1 VECAQDHLGDRVEWR
16 GRFSTIMLGF
26 AARGLIQAPRLCPRS
41 APLLNIAPYVR
52 SISKSAIILAHP
64 EDRLK
69 AARRKARAALGLP
82 PEEDDDDA
90 GLGDN
95 NATTVMSQPAPPQR
109 RQAAH
114 ESIVGT
120 NIGRA
125 QHPEDRLKAARLKAM
140 QSLGIPVN
148 NNGEVK
154 DRAMK
159 NVSSPATATAAGAG
173 DKRMPIC
180 AQNNHPDYRLRI
192 AREKMLAQVKEQVED
207 SSSSNNLQSLLG
219 RAAARS
225 DALVMSPDLRLSK
238 ARAEQAS
245 KPLQTFTP
253 MKARRKRPKVLLSKL
268 SSEQPPIR
276 RNDGYSSGA
285 VVSSR
290 LRQERKSALE
300 RLLISASPSS

>member
-1 VECAQDHLGDRVEWR
+1 
-16 GRFSTIMLGF
+16 MLGF
-26 AARGLIQAPRLCPRS
+26 AARGLIQAPRS

-52 SISKSAIILAHP
+52 SISKSAIVLAHP

-120 NIGRA
+120 SIGRT

-154 DRAMK
+154 DGAMK
-159 NVSSPATATAAGAG
+159 NVSSPAAGAG

-225 DALVMSPDLRLSK
+225 DALVLSPDLRLSK

-253 MKARRKRPKVLLSKL
+253 IKARRKRPKVLLSKL
-268 SSEQPPIR
+268 SPEQPPLR

>member
-1 VECAQDHLGDRVEWR
+1 
-16 GRFSTIMLGF
+16 MLGF
-26 AARGLIQAPRLCPRS
+26 AARGLIQAPRS
-41 APLLNIAPYVR
+41 APLLNIGPYVR
-52 SISKSAIILAHP
+52 SISKSAIVLAHP

-82 PEEDDDDA
+82 PEEDDDDG
-90 GLGDN
+90 GLGDY

-154 DRAMK
+154 DGAMK
-159 NVSSPATATAAGAG
+159 NVSSPAAGAG

-253 MKARRKRPKVLLSKL
+253 IKARRKRPKVLLSKL
-268 SSEQPPIR
+268 SPEQPPLR